1 MCWGGRSMGTLF
13 FLVNCSMNLKLLW
26 KKKCLLKKTKYILK
40 IKSRVLGWSL
50 DSRFP
55 FCMMRLEEPHCS
67 NMRHQDFST
76 QPTKNNL
83 REWLGFFL
91 PNLVYTGLGPK
102 QSGLKPSSARRAV
115 VLIYVDWMRSHM
127 SKSFVNCQTHM
138 NINCYCWIIYKCNLK
153 CFKCVRVAYHA
164 CPHHAS
170 HWSAPDFEKAL
181 MGRPRSHASKIASSK
196 QGQAVK
202 KESSSH
208 SCLLWVQPA
217 MQGKESYTHTLRI

>member
-1 MCWGGRSMGTLF
+1 
-13 FLVNCSMNLKLLW
+13 
-26 KKKCLLKKTKYILK
+26 
-40 IKSRVLGWSL
+40 
-50 DSRFP
+50 
-55 FCMMRLEEPHCS
+55 
-67 NMRHQDFST
+67 MRHQDFST

-102 QSGLKPSSARRAV
+102 QSGLKPSSARQAV

-196 QGQAVK
+196 QGRQSRKYPRLTAVCSGCNLQCK
-202 KESSSH
+202 GRK
-208 SCLLWVQPA
+208 A
-217 MQGKESYTHTLRI
+217 THTPSGYNTAIQTGQSVTIPQHPFG